1 MAIVN
6 TAWDHVSGNIFKTW
20 LIMFFFS
27 MFTVAVVYVIARGFG
42 YGEVGGLGIVGFALI
57 MAGIMNFV
65 SYYWSDKIVLG
76 ISGAKPIQKKDNP
89 EVYRIVEN
97 LCIAS
102 GLPLPKVYIID
113 DTATNAFATG
123 RDPKHAAIAFTKGIL
138 QKLNKQELEGV
149 TAHEL
154 SHVGNRDTL
163 LMSVVSILVGTIA
176 LLADFF
182 LRSMWY
188 GGRDREG
195 RGNQLFVILAIVA
208 AILAPIV
215 ATLIQLAVSRRREFL
230 ADASG
235 VLLTRY
241 PQGLASA
248 LLKISSDRE
257 ALEVAN
263 RGTAHLYIVNPLKGS
278 QAVGWLAGLF
288 NTHPPIQA
296 RVKALQEME
305 GLPAGRQEKF
315 SP

>member
-1 MAIVN
+1 MATIN
-6 TAWDHVSGNIFKTW
+6 TAWDHVSGNVFKTW

-27 MFTVAVVYVIARGFG
+27 IFSVAVIYVIAMGFG
-42 YGEVGGLGIVGFALI
+42 YGEGGGLGIVGFALI
-57 MAGIMNFV
+57 MAGVMNFV

-76 ISGAKPIQKKDNP
+76 ISGAKAIKKEDNP
-89 EVYRIVEN
+89 EVFRIVEN

-102 GLPLPKVYIID
+102 GLPLPKIYIID

-149 TAHEL
+149 AAHEL

-182 LRSMWY
+182 LRSMFY

-215 ATLIQLAVSRRREFL
+215 AMLIQLAVSRRREFL

-241 PQGLASA
+241 PEGLASA
-248 LLKISSDRE
+248 LQKISGDRE

-278 QAVGWLAGLF
+278 QAVGWFAGLF
-288 NTHPPIQA
+288 NTHPPIEV
-296 RVKALQEME
+296 RVKALREME
-305 GLPAGRQEKF
+305 GKI
-315 SP
+315 

>member
-1 MAIVN
+1 MATIN
-6 TAWDHVSGNIFKTW
+6 TAWDHVGSNVFKTW

-27 MFTVAVVYVIARGFG
+27 LFTVAVIYVIAQGFG

-57 MAGIMNFV
+57 MAGVMNFV
-65 SYYWSDKIVLG
+65 SYFWSDKIVLG
-76 ISGAKPIQKKDNP
+76 ISGAKPIQQKDNP
-89 EVYRIVEN
+89 QVYRIVEN
-97 LCIAS
+97 LCIAA
-102 GLPLPKVYIID
+102 GLPTPKIYIID

-138 QKLNKQELEGV
+138 EKLNKQELEGV

-163 LMSVVSILVGTIA
+163 VMAVVSVLVGTIA
-176 LLADFF
+176 LLSDFF
-182 LRSMWY
+182 MRSLWF
-188 GGRDREG
+188 GGNRDNDNKNSG
-195 RGNQLFVILAIVA
+195 LIMVVAIIA

-248 LLKISSDRE
+248 LQKISADRE
-257 ALEVAN
+257 PLEVAN
-263 RGTAHLYIVNPLKGS
+263 RGTAHLYIINPLKGHEAK
-278 QAVGWLAGLF
+278 QWLAGLF
-288 NTHPPIQA
+288 NTHPPIEA
-296 RVKALQEME
+296 RVKALREME
-305 GLPAGRQEKF
+305 GKV
-315 SP
+315 

>member
-1 MAIVN
+1 MSTVN
-6 TAWDHVSGNIFKTW
+6 TAWDHRSANMIKTW

-27 MFTVAVVYVIARGFG
+27 LFTVAVVYVIARGFG

-57 MAGIMNFV
+57 IAGIMNFV

-76 ISGAKPIQKKDNP
+76 VSGAKPIKKQDNP

-97 LCIAS
+97 LCIAA
-102 GLPLPKVYIID
+102 GLPTPKIYIIED
-113 DTATNAFATG
+113 SATNAFATG

-163 LMSVVSILVGTIA
+163 VMTVVSVLVGTIA
-176 LLADFF
+176 LLSDFF
-182 LRSMWY
+182 MRSMWY

-195 RGNQLFVILAIVA
+195 RGNQIFVILAIVA

-241 PQGLASA
+241 PQGLANA
-248 LLKISSDRE
+248 LQKISSDRE
-257 ALEVAN
+257 PLEVAN
-263 RGTAHLYIVNPLKGS
+263 RGTAHLYIVNPLKG
-278 QAVGWLAGLF
+278 QEAKQWLAQLF
-288 NTHPPIQA
+288 NTHPAIEA
-296 RVKALQEME
+296 RIKALQEME
-305 GLPAGRQEKF
+305 GKV
-315 SP
+315 

>member
-1 MAIVN
+1 MSTIN
-6 TAWDHVSGNIFKTW
+6 TAWDHRTSNIIKTW

-27 MFTVAVVYVIARGFG
+27 IFTVAVVYLIARGFG

-65 SYYWSDKIVLG
+65 SYFWSDKIVLG
-76 ISGAKPIQKKDNP
+76 VSGAKPIKKEGNP
-89 EVYRIVEN
+89 QVYRTVEN
-97 LCIAS
+97 LCIAA
-102 GLPLPKVYIID
+102 GLPTPKIYIID

-154 SHVGNRDTL
+154 SHVGSRDTL
-163 LMSVVSILVGTIA
+163 VMAVVSVLVGTIA
-176 LLADFF
+176 LLSDFF
-182 LRSMWY
+182 MRSMWY
-188 GGRDREG
+188 GSRDREG

-241 PQGLASA
+241 PSGLASA
-248 LLKISSDRE
+248 LQKISSDRE
-257 ALEVAN
+257 PLEVAN
-263 RGTAHLYIVNPLKGS
+263 RGTAHLYIANPFKG
-278 QAVGWLAGLF
+278 QEAKQWLAGLF
-288 NTHPPIQA
+288 NTHPPIEA
-296 RVKALQEME
+296 RIKALQEME
-305 GLPAGRQEKF
+305 GEV
-315 SP
+315 